1 MWEQLQTSAQRQEK
15 EMERNMKA
23 DSKRIHLFECSRKKD
38 DHSLGQSLQSTE
50 LKARKVPQLS
60 QKQDQQ
66 PQLCQKQDQQPS
78 QTPKQDQQLSQTQ
91 KQEQHPREQQLDH

>member
-66 PQLCQKQDQQPS
+66 PS